1 MTEVVL
7 PIQVY
12 PLDTRQ
18 WSAKLDTS
26 VTLPS
31 GLTSH
36 EDVVIAQQFEQDVL
50 ADISNAFQ
58 TFVETG
64 QVWALLIGIVLGY
77 LLKSITTF

>member
-26 VTLPS
+26 VTLSS